1 MIKTIHYSRVERVDY
16 KFTESEIK
24 QALMV
29 TNKIE
34 YDPFKNKIE
43 LEICEDSDGKSYA
56 LLSVIETRRC
66 QKRTNK
72 TGGSQVIK

>member
-1 MIKTIHYSRVERVDY
+1 MIKTIHYSKVERVDY

-34 YDPFKNKIE
+34 YDPFKNK
-43 LEICEDSDGKSYA
+43 
-56 LLSVIETRRC
+56 
-66 QKRTNK
+66 
-72 TGGSQVIK
+72 